1 MKFFVNVVMPNGKFN
16 AAVRDGSVGSKIH
29 AILES
34 IKPESAYFSE
44 FDGRRNLMLIVDLAD
59 SSKLPTVAEPFFLT
73 FDAEVHFKPVM
84 SPEDLGRAG
93 LDTIAKTWG

>member
-1 MKFFVNVVMPNGKFN
+1 MKFFVNAIIPNGKFN
-16 AAVRDGSVGSKIH
+16 AAVRDGSIGNKIH
-29 AILES
+29 GILES

-44 FDGRRNLMLIVDLAD
+44 FEGKRNLMLIVDLAD
-59 SSKLPTVAEPFFLT
+59 SSKLPSVAEPFFLT

-93 LDTIAKTWG
+93 LEAIAKKWA